1 LSHIR
6 KEAIKR
12 IINKLPV
19 QKDFYIEVNSQQ
31 RNHDEERICG
41 DVFLYKYINEEDRVI
56 AVLSDGMGHGVKA
69 NILATLTA
77 TMALNFTREHKEVDR
92 IAEIIMNTL
101 PVCSERKISYST
113 FTIVDIES
121 SGKANILEYDNPSTI
136 ILRSNQEFDP
146 TWKKVVLDKGK
157 NSGKVLRTCTFK
169 PGKEDRIIFCS
180 DGVSQSGMG
189 SESFPFGWERDNIAS
204 YAASLVTGESSISAV
219 SLAGKIVTMAHKNDA
234 YKAKD
239 DISCAVIYFRE
250 PRKLL
255 ICTGP
260 PYEKEKDRELGV
272 KVKNCTG
279 KVILCGGTTADIV
292 ARELDRTIVDELIF
306 EDPELPPESFLE
318 GIDLVT
324 EGILT
329 LQKVNEILKTYNNSV
344 RLGKGPADKIVRLIM
359 ESDEIHFIIGTRINI
374 AHQDPTLPVDLEIR
388 RTVVKR
394 IARLLEDKWLKKVTF
409 EYI

>member
-1 LSHIR
+1 MY
-6 KEAIKR
+6 
-12 IINKLPV
+12 
-19 QKDFYIEVNSQQ
+19 KDFYIEVNSQQ
-31 RNHDEERICG
+31 RNHDGERICG
-41 DVFLYKYINEEDRVI
+41 DVFLYRYIKEEDRVI

-69 NILATLTA
+69 NILATLTS
-77 TMALNFTREHKEVDR
+77 TMAMNFTIEHKEVDT

-121 SGKANILEYDNPSTI
+121 SGKTNILEYDNPATI
-136 ILRSNQEFDP
+136 ILRGSQIFDP
-146 TWKKVVLDKGK
+146 SWKQVILNKGK
-157 NSGKVLRTCTFK
+157 NAGKMLNTCSFISS
-169 PGKEDRIIFCS
+169 KEDRIILCS
-180 DGVSQSGMG
+180 DGVAQSGMG
-189 SESFPFGWERDNIAS
+189 SESFPFGWGRDEVAAYAS
-204 YAASLVTGESSISAV
+204 SLVKGEASISAKTL
-219 SLAGKIVTMAHKNDA
+219 SGKIVTMAHKNDS

-239 DISCAVIYFRE
+239 DISCAIIYFRD

-255 ICTGP
+255 ICSGP
-260 PYEKEKDRELGV
+260 PYEKEKDRDLSE
-272 KVKNCTG
+272 KVKNYPG

-292 ARELDRTIVDELIF
+292 ARELNKTIIDELIF
-306 EDPELPPESFLE
+306 EDPELPPESFID

-329 LQKVNEILKTYNNSV
+329 LQKVNEILKSYNNSV

-374 AHQDPTLPVDLEIR
+374 AHQDPTLPVELEIR
-388 RTVVKR
+388 RTVIKR
-394 IARLLEDKWLKKVTF
+394 IARLLEEKWLKKVSF

>member
-1 LSHIR
+1 M
-6 KEAIKR
+6 
-12 IINKLPV
+12 N
-19 QKDFYIEVNSQQ
+19 KDFYIEVNSQQ

-41 DVFLYKYINEEDRVI
+41 DVFLNKYIKEEDRVI

-69 NILATLTA
+69 NILATLTS
-77 TMALNFTREHKEVDR
+77 TMALNFAREHKEIDR

-101 PVCSERKISYST
+101 PVCSERKIAYST

-121 SGKANILEYDNPSTI
+121 SGKANILEYDNPHAI
-136 ILRSNQEFDP
+136 ILRGNQEFDP
-146 TWKKVVLDKGK
+146 GWNKVVLEKGK
-157 NSGKVLRTCTFK
+157 HSGKILKTCTFM
-169 PGKEDRIIFCS
+169 PEKEDRIIFYS
-180 DGVSQSGMG
+180 DGVAQSGMG
-189 SESFPFGWERDNIAS
+189 SDAFPFGWERDNIAAYVS
-204 YAASLVTGESSISAV
+204 TLVASEASISA
-219 SLAGKIVTMAHKNDA
+219 SMLAGKLVTMAHKNDA

-239 DISCAVIYFRE
+239 DISCAIIYFRE
-250 PRKLL
+250 PRKLM

-260 PYEKEKDRELGV
+260 PFEKDMDRELAE
-272 KVKNCTG
+272 KVKNYEG
-279 KVILCGGTTADIV
+279 KVILCGGTTADII
-292 ARELDRTIVDELIF
+292 ARELNRTIVDELIF

-329 LQKVNEILKTYNNSV
+329 LQKVNEILKTYNNST
-344 RLGKGPADKIVRLIM
+344 RLGKGPADKIVRMLM

-374 AHQDPTLPVDLEIR
+374 AHQDPNLPVELEIR

-394 IARLLEDKWLKKVTF
+394 VARLLEEKWLKNVTF

>member
-1 LSHIR
+1 MR
-6 KEAIKR
+6 
-12 IINKLPV
+12 
-19 QKDFYIEVNSQQ
+19 KDFYIEVNSLHK
-31 RNHDEERICG
+31 NYDGERICG
-41 DVFLYKYINEEDRVI
+41 DVFLYRYVKEEERVI

-69 NILATLTA
+69 NILATLTS
-77 TMALNFTREHKEVDR
+77 TMALNFTSEHKEVDR

-113 FTIVDIES
+113 FSIIDIES
-121 SGKANILEYDNPSTI
+121 SGRVNILEYDNPRTI
-136 ILRSNQEFDP
+136 ILRGSNIYDP
-146 TWKKVVLDKGK
+146 SWSKVVLKKGK
-157 NSGKVLRTCTFK
+157 HTGKVLNNCTFV
-169 PGKEDRIIFCS
+169 PAKEDRIIMCS

-189 SESFPFGWERDNIAS
+189 SDEFPFGWEIDSVAS
-204 YAASLVTGESSISAV
+204 YAAKLVSGDASISASV
-219 SLAGKIVTMAHKNDA
+219 LAGKIVTMAHKNDN
-234 YKAKD
+234 YKARD
-239 DISCAVIYFRE
+239 DISCATIYFRE

-260 PYEKEKDRELGV
+260 PYEKEKDRELAE
-272 KVKNCTG
+272 KVKAYNG

-292 ARELDRTIVDELIF
+292 ARELNRVIVDELIF

-329 LQKVNEILKTYNNSV
+329 LQKVSEILKTYKNSV
-344 RLGKGPADKIVRLIM
+344 RLGKGPADKIVRMVM
-359 ESDEIHFIIGTRINI
+359 ECDEIHFIIGTRINI
-374 AHQDPTLPVDLEIR
+374 AHQDPNLPVDLEIR

-394 IARLLEDKWLKKVTF
+394 IARLLEERWLKKVSF

>member
-1 LSHIR
+1 MNR
-6 KEAIKR
+6 
-12 IINKLPV
+12 N
-19 QKDFYIEVNSQQ
+19 FFIEVNSQQ
-31 RNHDEERICG
+31 RNHHDERICG
-41 DVFLYKYINEEDRVI
+41 DVFLYRYIKEEDRVI

-69 NILATLTA
+69 NILATLTS
-77 TMALNFTREHKEVDR
+77 TMAISFTREHKEVDR

-113 FTIVDIES
+113 FTIIDIES
-121 SGKANILEYDNPSTI
+121 SGRANILEYDNPGTI
-136 ILRSNQEFDP
+136 ILRGKQVFDP
-146 TWKKVVLDKGK
+146 SWKKVVLQKGK
-157 NSGKVLRTCTFK
+157 HSGKVLKTCSFR
-169 PGKEDRIIFCS
+169 PEKEDRIILCS

-189 SESFPFGWERDNIAS
+189 SESFPFGWERDHIAD
-204 YAASLVTGESSISAV
+204 YASSLVSSEASISAAML
-219 SLAGKIVTMAHKNDA
+219 SAKIVTMAHKNDS
-234 YKAKD
+234 YKAMD
-239 DISCAVIYFRE
+239 DISCATIYFRE
-250 PRKLL
+250 PRQLL
-255 ICTGP
+255 LCTGP
-260 PYEKEKDRELGV
+260 PYEKDKDSELAS
-272 KVKNCTG
+272 KVQAYKG

-292 ARELDRTIVDELIF
+292 ARVLNRRIVDELIF
-306 EDPELPPESFLE
+306 EDPELPPESFID

-344 RLGKGPADKIVRLIM
+344 KLGKGPADKIVRLLM

-394 IARLLEDKWLKKVTF
+394 IARLLEEKWLKKITF

>member
-1 LSHIR
+1 MTT
-6 KEAIKR
+6 
-12 IINKLPV
+12 
-19 QKDFYIEVNSQQ
+19 DFYIEVNSQQ
-31 RNHDEERICG
+31 KNHDGERICG
-41 DVFLYKYINEEDRVI
+41 DVFLYRYIKEEDRVI
-56 AVLSDGMGHGVKA
+56 AVLSDGMGSGVKA

-77 TMALNFTREHKEVDR
+77 TMAINFTREHKEIDR

-121 SGKANILEYDNPSTI
+121 SGRANILEYDNPSTI
-136 ILRSNQEFDP
+136 ILRGKEIFDP
-146 TWKKVVLDKGK
+146 SWKKVVLDKGK
-157 NSGKVLRTCTFK
+157 NAGKVLKSCSFI
-169 PGKEDRIIFCS
+169 PEKEDRIIFCS
-180 DGVSQSGMG
+180 DGVAQSGMG
-189 SESFPFGWERDNIAS
+189 GVAFPFGWERENVAT
-204 YAASLVTGESSISAV
+204 YAASLVSSESSISA
-219 SLAGKIVTMAHKNDA
+219 SMLAGKIVTMAHKNDG

-239 DISCAVIYFRE
+239 DISCAIIYFRE
-250 PRKLL
+250 PRKLM

-260 PYEKEKDRELGV
+260 PYEKEKDKDLAGKIESYE
-272 KVKNCTG
+272 G
-279 KVILCGGTTADIV
+279 KVILCGGTTADII
-292 ARELDRTIVDELIF
+292 ARELNRTIVDELIF

-344 RLGKGPADKIVRLIM
+344 RLGKGPADKIVKMLM
-359 ESDEIHFIIGTRINI
+359 DSDEIHFIIGTRINV
-374 AHQDPTLPVDLEIR
+374 AHQDPNLPVELEIR

-394 IARLLEDKWLKKVTF
+394 IARLLEEKWLKNVTF

>member
-1 LSHIR
+1 M
-6 KEAIKR
+6 
-12 IINKLPV
+12 

-31 RNHDEERICG
+31 RNHDGERICG
-41 DVFLYKYINEEDRVI
+41 DVFLYRYIKEEDRVI

-101 PVCSERKISYST
+101 PVCSDRKISYST
-113 FTIVDIES
+113 FSIIDIES
-121 SGKANILEYDNPSTI
+121 GGKATILEYDNPSTI
-136 ILRSNQEFDP
+136 ILRGSSIFDP
-146 TWKKVVLDKGK
+146 SWKNVILEKGK
-157 NSGKVLRTCTFK
+157 NAGKELRTCSFL
-169 PGKEDRIIFCS
+169 PSKEDRVIFCS

-189 SESFPFGWERDNIAS
+189 SDQLPFGWERDNAARYAS
-204 YAASLVTGESSISAV
+204 SLISSDPSISAIT
-219 SLAGKIVTMAHKNDA
+219 LAGKIVTMAHKNDA

-255 ICTGP
+255 LCTGP
-260 PYEKEKDRELGV
+260 PYEKVKDGELAARV
-272 KVKNCTG
+272 KKFNG

-292 ARELDRTIVDELIF
+292 ARELNRKIVDELVF

-344 RLGKGPADKIVRLIM
+344 RLGKGPADKIVRMVM

-374 AHQDPTLPVDLEIR
+374 AHQDPTLPVELEIR

-394 IARLLEDKWLKKVTF
+394 IARLLEEKWLKKVTF

>member
-1 LSHIR
+1 M
-6 KEAIKR
+6 
-12 IINKLPV
+12 
-19 QKDFYIEVNSQQ
+19 QKDFFIEVNSQQ

-41 DVFLYKYINEEDRVI
+41 DVFLYRYIKEEDRVI

-101 PVCSERKISYST
+101 PVCSDRKISYST
-113 FTIVDIES
+113 FTIIDIES
-121 SGKANILEYDNPSTI
+121 SGRATILEYDNPSTI
-136 ILRSNQEFDP
+136 ILKGNTIFDP
-146 TWKKVVLDKGK
+146 QWKKVTLDKGR
-157 NSGKVLRTCTFK
+157 NSGKILRTCTFI
-169 PGKEDRIIFCS
+169 PAKEDRIIFCS

-189 SESFPFGWERDNIAS
+189 SESFPFGWERDNVAS
-204 YAASLVTGESSISAV
+204 YAASLVSGEPSISAIT
-219 SLAGKIVTMAHKNDA
+219 LAGKIVTMAHKNDA

-239 DISCAVIYFRE
+239 DISCAIIYFRE

-255 ICTGP
+255 LCTGP
-260 PYEKEKDRELGV
+260 PYEKEKDKDLAARVIGFD
-272 KVKNCTG
+272 G

-292 ARELDRTIVDELIF
+292 ARELNRTIVDELVF

-344 RLGKGPADKIVRLIM
+344 RLGKGPADKIVRMVM

-374 AHQDPTLPVDLEIR
+374 AHQDPTLPVELEIR

-394 IARLLEDKWLKKVTF
+394 IARLLEEKWLKKVTF